1 MYLAKLYHQKGN
13 IQKSLEFYQQ
23 HFDCARTEKSDTKNR
38 KLVDKARVTFGIAK
52 ANATIEN
59 YIKLVAN
66 SDKNLKALL
75 DWKSKKE
82 K

>member
-1 MYLAKLYHQKGN
+1 MA
-13 IQKSLEFYQQ
+13 
-23 HFDCARTEKSDTKNR
+23 TKNR

-52 ANATIEN
+52 ANASIGNSPTFNYVEN
-59 YIKLVAN
+59 YIKIVAN

-75 DWKSKKE
+75 DWKAKKE

>member
-1 MYLAKLYHQKGN
+1 
-13 IQKSLEFYQQ
+13 
-23 HFDCARTEKSDTKNR
+23 
-38 KLVDKARVTFGIAK
+38 VTLGIAK
-52 ANATIEN
+52 ANATIDN
-59 YIKLVAN
+59 FIKIVAN